1 MGKKM
6 KNVWNPHQRCF
17 FCFFRMTRAP
27 NLIVP
32 EANLIVIGC
41 AWWKWEIQTVK
52 GLTSRELTYGHEL
65 KTNMTLL
72 WTKLSNE
79 LRDELR
85 VISKQTIVN
94 KGHDIRKDTITK
106 TFLGSTWEMDCFLD
120 FCHWVPG
127 DDLLKLYMK
136 WWLSYDYLLI
146 SRYLAQRW
154 TNKT

>member
-17 FCFFRMTRAP
+17 FCFFSNDKGTKSYCPGSESYSNWVCMMEMG
-27 NLIVP
+27 NS
-32 EANLIVIGC
+32 
-41 AWWKWEIQTVK
+41 TVK

-85 VISKQTIVN
+85 VISKQTIAN